1 MKDALAPFGVR
12 EVDPMPEGS
21 NGTPWVASTPTRTVQ
36 AKLPNAATPLSSTT
50 DLDKE
55 KKEEKP
61 PAESEIL
68 QKLASMKEKLKAK
81 GFVDEEVMNSLQEA
95 EQIVSGPAPSQKL
108 THKVVTQLQK
118 AEKNKESLKG
128 QIQDLD
134 KKWQEWHSYM
144 QKKHQEQRGLFM
156 DKRKALLDRYAETR
170 GKIAELKEEIKSVAA
185 SMVVPEEEEVTF
197 LSFTAQDA
205 FVEDKIDLTAMS
217 DEDPQAPEEIEAA
230 AGTRRS
236 ASRSRTPPHK

>member
-36 AKLPNAATPLSSTT
+36 AKLPNAATPISSTT

-61 PAESEIL
+61 HAESEIL

-95 EQIVSGPAPSQKL
+95 EQIVSGPAQSQKL

-118 AEKNKESLKG
+118 KESLKG
-128 QIQDLD
+128 QIKDLD

-205 FVEDKIDLTAMS
+205 FVEEKIDLTAMS